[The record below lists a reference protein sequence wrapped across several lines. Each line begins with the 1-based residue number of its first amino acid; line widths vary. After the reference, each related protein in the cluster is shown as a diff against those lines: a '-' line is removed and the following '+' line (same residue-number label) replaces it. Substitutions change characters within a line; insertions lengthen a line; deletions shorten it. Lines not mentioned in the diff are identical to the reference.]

1 MIINMNLWNDIVTDR
16 GMYLFQKSVYLYA
29 LFLLF
34 LFLLALGISVMVVT
48 ILVRSIV
55 TIDAIRWFC
64 IQCKSSARIT
74 TCIDIDAPTT
84 EAES

>member
-16 GMYLFQKSVYLYA
+16 GMYLFQKSVYLFA
-29 LFLLF
+29 LFVWYLLFLF

-55 TIDAIRWFC
+55 TIDAIRWFS
-64 IQCKSSARIT
+64 I
-74 TCIDIDAPTT
+74 
-84 EAES
+84 

>member
-1 MIINMNLWNDIVTDR
+1 MIINMNLRNDIVTDR
-16 GMYLFQKSVYLYA
+16 GMYLFQKSVYLFA
-29 LFLLF
+29 LFVWYLLFLFLFLFVILFLF

-64 IQCKSSARIT
+64 I
-74 TCIDIDAPTT
+74 
-84 EAES
+84 